1 MIQLLEKIVN
11 AFPWVLLGFTGIA
24 FLYPEYFAWFQGA
37 WITYSLGGI
46 MLGMGLT
53 LTGDDFLRVFKLPGP
68 IILGTFL
75 QYTIMPLLGFSIGI
89 ILKLP
94 DAYAIGLILV
104 SCCPGGTASNVIT
117 FLARGNLPLSVTLTS
132 VSTLLAVVITPLLSS
147 MLIGSRLEIEPWPLL
162 LTTFKV
168 ILLPVVFGIFLR
180 TFFPRVASRITT
192 VSPLLSVILIAM
204 IVSSIISSGKEKILH
219 SDFKLFL
226 AVFLLHGFGFFLGFI
241 LTRFFYKDVIL
252 QRTISIEVGM
262 QNSGLGAVLAKTHF
276 LDPNTAI
283 PSALSSLMHSL
294 IGSILAGIW
303 RKSEENVRIAS

>member
-1 MIQLLEKIVN
+1 MEKIVN
-11 AFPWVLLGFTGIA
+11 GFPWILLAITATAFT
-24 FLYPEYFAWFQGA
+24 FPDEFRWFQGS

-53 LTGDDFLRVFKLPGP
+53 LKWEDFLRIFKLPGP
-68 IILGTFL
+68 ILLGTFL
-75 QYTIMPLLGFSIGI
+75 QYSIMPLLGWSIG
-89 ILKLP
+89 LLMQLP

-132 VSTLLAVVITPLLSS
+132 ISTIIAVVVTPVLVTT
-147 MLIGSRLEIEPWPLL
+147 LIGSRLEIDPWPLL
-162 LTTFKV
+162 MTTFKV
-168 ILLPVVFGIFLR
+168 ILFPVTLGVILQ
-180 TFFPRVASRITT
+180 TFFPKFASRITLI
-192 VSPLLSVILIAM
+192 SPILSVLLIAM
-204 IVSSIISSGKEKILH
+204 IVASIIAAGKDQILR
-219 SDFKLFL
+219 SDFRIFL
-226 AVFLLHGFGFFLGFI
+226 SVFLLHGGGFLLGYFLTQF
-241 LTRFFYKDVIL
+241 LYKNVTI

-294 IGSILAGIW
+294 IGSFLAGIW
-303 RKSEENVRIAS
+303 RKSEENVHIAS

>member
-1 MIQLLEKIVN
+1 VIRIIEKIVN
-11 AFPWVLLGFTGIA
+11 GFPWILLLFTGIA
-24 FLYPEYFAWFQGA
+24 FLFPENFKWFQGA

-53 LTGDDFLRVFKLPGP
+53 LKWEDFLRIFKLPGP
-68 IILGTFL
+68 ILLGTIL
-75 QYTIMPLLGFSIGI
+75 QYTIMPMLGWSIGV
-89 ILKLP
+89 LMKLP

-104 SCCPGGTASNVIT
+104 ASCPGGTASNVIT

-132 VSTLLAVVITPLLSS
+132 VSTMMAVIITPILVST
-147 MLIGSRLEIEPWPLL
+147 LIGSRLEIDPLPLL
-162 LTTFKV
+162 ITTFKV
-168 ILLPVVFGIFLR
+168 ILLPVTLGVILQ
-180 TFFPRVASRITT
+180 TSFPNVANRIT
-192 VSPLLSVILIAM
+192 VISPLLSVILIAM
-204 IVSSIISSGKEKILH
+204 IVASIIAAGKDQILR
-219 SDFKLFL
+219 SDFRIFL
-226 AVFLLHGFGFFLGFI
+226 SVFLLHGGGFFLGYVI
-241 LTRFFYKDVIL
+241 TKVFYQNVTI

-294 IGSILAGIW
+294 IGSFLAGIW